1 MRCTFRKVTPLRI
14 PYNKLYSVRSRAI
27 DKEYL
32 EEVLANQ
39 SPGRG
44 SCRGDRSRA
53 QEVCT
58 L

>member
-27 DKEYL
+27 VKEYL
-32 EEVLANQ
+32 GELLANK